1 VCPERSNRS
10 GQGIVIGDWRN
21 NVVRGGLRLV
31 LGALVGL
38 LLIRPEAG
46 NAPEISALSAPMN
59 EALTPGL
66 CPMTR

>member
-1 VCPERSNRS
+1 
-10 GQGIVIGDWRN
+10 
-21 NVVRGGLRLV
+21 VVRGGLRLV